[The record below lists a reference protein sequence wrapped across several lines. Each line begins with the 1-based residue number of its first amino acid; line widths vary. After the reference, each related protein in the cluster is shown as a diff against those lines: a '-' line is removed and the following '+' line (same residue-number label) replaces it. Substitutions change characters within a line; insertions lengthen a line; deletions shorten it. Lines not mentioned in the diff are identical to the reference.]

1 MTDFERLVVA
11 WELCR
16 RRGSALARGPGAG
29 PFLLGA
35 MAGGCVI
42 GAAALKPLVGS

>member
-16 RRGSALARGPGAG
+16 RRATVLARGPTTAPVWFGAAVG
-29 PFLLGA
+29 ACAVGA
-35 MAGGCVI
+35 M
-42 GAAALKPLVGS
+42 ALKPLFG